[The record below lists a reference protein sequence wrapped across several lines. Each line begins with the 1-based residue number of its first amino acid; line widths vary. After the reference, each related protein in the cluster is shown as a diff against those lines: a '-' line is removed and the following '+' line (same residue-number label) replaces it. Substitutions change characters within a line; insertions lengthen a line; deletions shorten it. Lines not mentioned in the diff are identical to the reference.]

1 MSEMP
6 LLSDYAISELVWIGG
21 IIFLLGMSKGGFP
34 ISSIALPLLVLVWP
48 GAVEPAR
55 SAVAFLLPVLC
66 LMDVVALLFYRKHV
80 DFKRLIPL
88 LPGSVIGV
96 VIASILFVSK
106 EAAPIEISDRV
117 LKFLI
122 GLIGFFFVLYFL
134 FKKWVLKR
142 LAEVSEPGFR
152 QGTGF
157 GVAAGIS
164 STIAHAAGPLIQMYL
179 LPQRLPKMSFVATTA
194 AYFLILNQVKL
205 VPFLVCGR
213 IEVANLR
220 LAAAMVPVIPVG
232 VGVGY
237 VLVRLMKPEHYVGLI
252 YAILFVTSVMLMVK
266 SVMS

>member
-1 MSEMP
+1 MQMTFLP
-6 LLSDYAISELVWIGG
+6 DYTLSELAWIGG

-80 DFKRLIPL
+80 DMRRLVPL
-88 LPGSVIGV
+88 LPGSLVGV
-96 VIASILFVSK
+96 AIASILFVSK
-106 EAAPIEISDRV
+106 EAAPVEISDRV
-117 LKFLI
+117 LKFII
-122 GLIGFFFVLYFL
+122 GLIGFLFVLYSL

-142 LAEVSEPGFR
+142 LEEIAEPGFR

-179 LPQRLPKMSFVATTA
+179 LPQKLPKMKFVATTA
-194 AYFLILNQVKL
+194 AYFMILNQVKL
-205 VPFLVCGR
+205 VPFLACGR

-220 LAAAMVPVIPVG
+220 LAAAMVPLIPVG
-232 VGVGY
+232 VGAGY
-237 VLVRLMKPEHYVGLI
+237 VLVRLMKPGHYVGLI
-252 YAILFVTSVMLMVK
+252 YAILFITSVVLMVK
-266 SVMS
+266 SVVP